1 MSATSTTRAADLD
14 RVYAAIADPTRRAI
28 LTRLL
33 EGPATVGELARPFA
47 ISAPAI
53 SKHLR
58 VLERAGLMTRRVEG
72 RVHHCQVVPATLE
85 AAEQWLADRHRFWDR
100 RLAALRKH
108 LDGPDSES
116 GAGDSSRR

>member
-1 MSATSTTRAADLD
+1 MRSKRRHQAVDLD
-14 RVYAAIADPTRRAI
+14 RVFAAIADPTRRAI

-58 VLERAGLMTRRVEG
+58 VLEAAGLMERRVEG
-72 RVHHCQVVPATLE
+72 RIHHCQVVPEALD
-85 AAEQWLADRHRFWDR
+85 AAERWLLERHRFWDD
-100 RLAALRKH
+100 RLAALRQH
-108 LDGPDSES
+108 VDGPEDDPEP
-116 GAGDSSRR
+116 GASSRR